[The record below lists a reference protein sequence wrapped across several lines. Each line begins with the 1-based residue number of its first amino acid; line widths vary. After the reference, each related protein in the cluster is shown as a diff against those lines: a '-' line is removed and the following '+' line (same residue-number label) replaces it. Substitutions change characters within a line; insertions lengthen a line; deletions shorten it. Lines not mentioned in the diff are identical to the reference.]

1 MLGQISNEEC
11 GTLNKILGSKAP
23 SGCFAIAHNYKDDPF
38 TIPSKQVFVGEDDE
52 KHRNSWLW
60 PRMARRLTRSSP
72 MHVSQWRKPVE
83 VDSKE
88 CEAIRKALTAK
99 VGAQEAE
106 LKLPKACK
114 A

>member
-1 MLGQISNEEC
+1 
-11 GTLNKILGSKAP
+11 
-23 SGCFAIAHNYKDDPF
+23 
-38 TIPSKQVFVGEDDE
+38 
-52 KHRNSWLW
+52 
-60 PRMARRLTRSSP
+60 